1 MGRDLTGADLGLL
14 PEGSQSVVV
23 ICRSTYEP
31 GGGGGGGVQWRN
43 EAKCRWGKS
52 KKCRPSQKKY
62 SNGIGIVGDIVI
74 ITPAPH

>member
-31 GGGGGGGVQWRN
+31 GGGGGSSGVTRLSAVGARVKN
-43 EAKCRWGKS
+43 AVPPKKS
-52 KKCRPSQKKY
+52 A
-62 SNGIGIVGDIVI
+62 VME
-74 ITPAPH
+74 

>member
-31 GGGGGGGVQWRN
+31 GGGGVQWRN

-52 KKCRPSQKKY
+52 KKCRLSQKKC

>member
-31 GGGGGGGVQWRN
+31 GGGSSGVT
-43 EAKCRWGKS
+43 
-52 KKCRPSQKKY
+52 RPSAVGARVKNAAPPKK
-62 SNGIGIVGDIVI
+62 STVME
-74 ITPAPH
+74 

>member
-1 MGRDLTGADLGLL
+1 MGRGLTGADLGLL
-14 PEGSQSVVV
+14 PEESQSVVV

-31 GGGGGGGVQWRN
+31 GGGGSSGVT
-43 EAKCRWGKS
+43 
-52 KKCRPSQKKY
+52 RPSAVGARVKNAAPPKTKC